1 MTAAA
6 SSTQAMQLSLG
17 TVQFGLAYGAV
28 GLGHQVTPEMAASIL
43 AQAWADGVRL
53 LDTAASYGDIEN
65 RLLGLCD
72 KRPFRIVSKIRP
84 LGTLSAPEKAR
95 ALQQSMEG
103 SVSDLGEQLDALL
116 FHSAADLLSSDGDAL
131 WKAAR
136 AALAGSTVRLGVSCY
151 APQELIELRSRF
163 DIQIAQLP
171 GNALDQRLH
180 QMPALDGVELHLRS
194 AFLQGLLLQA
204 KAGAR
209 RVPAAAK
216 ALQAWESRCTQARLS
231 PAVAA
236 LGVVKDLPR
245 VAHCVVGVESLDQW
259 REIHKAWQEAQALH
273 WPELASD
280 DPEVFDPRVWPKT

>member
-1 MTAAA
+1 MVP
-6 SSTQAMQLSLG
+6 S
-17 TVQFGLAYGAV
+17 

-65 RLLGLCD
+65 RLVGLCD